1 MLNEREI
8 LIQAMISEKATGLQE
23 EQNCYVFK
31 VAVGANKPQIKHA
44 IEKAFNV
51 KVEKVSVSRVKGK
64 TKRLGRFQG
73 RRSDWKKAFVWIKG
87 EDKIVLFETV

>member
-1 MLNEREI
+1 MLDEHKI

-31 VAVGANKPQIKHA
+31 VAVDSNKLHVKQA

-64 TKRLGRFQG
+64 TKRLGRFEG
-73 RRSDWKKAFVWIKG
+73 RRSDWKKAFVWLKEG
-87 EDKIVLFETV
+87 DKIELFETV